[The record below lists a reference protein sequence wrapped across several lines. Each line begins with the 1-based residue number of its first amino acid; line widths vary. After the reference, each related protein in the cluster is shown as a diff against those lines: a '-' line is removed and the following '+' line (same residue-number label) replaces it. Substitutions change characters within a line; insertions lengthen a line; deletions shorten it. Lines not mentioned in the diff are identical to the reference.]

1 MKKRAFYYVFILAV
15 ILLAIG
21 LRLYA
26 AERLDVDF
34 DEPVYMRNAI
44 AYAGFIRSGQLKM
57 LAWYERTYEH
67 PALNKI
73 VYSLALLTQPP
84 LDKLAAGDL
93 PPRAPLETTEA
104 RRWLMAERY
113 AALLAGSIAVAILAF
128 ANPLAGFFM
137 GVSTLGV
144 KYTSEA
150 YLEALPLLTSLLCAL
165 AYLRWF
171 ENLRKSAA
179 QRNRLW
185 LFLSALFLGMTAAS
199 KYVYCIVGIV
209 IVAHFLIAMLQKQIQ
224 PRMLAWLFGWGLTAM
239 LMFFLFD
246 PYLWPHPL
254 DRLIHT
260 IQFHL
265 SFTESRIVKE
275 FNYPFWQP
283 FVWLSDFSRFYDL
296 KPRSAFP
303 INLDV
308 FIFGLAIIGL
318 PRLFLKGRFFFYW
331 LLIGLSFLLIW
342 TTKWPQ
348 YTMVIIVP
356 FTVSAS
362 EGMFTIWSLASRYIL
377 RKRSDPTSQ
386 QTQP

>member
-1 MKKRAFYYVFILAV
+1 MKQRALYYTLILAT
-15 ILLAIG
+15 ILLALG
-21 LRLYA
+21 LRLFA

-67 PALNKI
+67 PAFNKI

-84 LDKLAAGDL
+84 LDKLVDGDL
-93 PPRAPLETTEA
+93 PPRAPLESTET

-113 AALLAGSIAVAILAF
+113 VAVVSGWIAVTILAF
-128 ANPLAGFFM
+128 INPLAGFFM
-137 GVSTLGV
+137 GVSTLSV

-150 YLEALPLLTSLLCAL
+150 YLEALPILTSLLCAL

-171 ENLRKSAA
+171 SNQRKRVSR
-179 QRNRLW
+179 RNKLW
-185 LFLSALFLGMTAAS
+185 LFVSALFLGITAAS
-199 KYVYCIVGIV
+199 KYVYCIVGMV
-209 IVAHFLIAMLQKQIQ
+209 IVVHFLIAVLQKQVQ
-224 PRMLAWLFGWGLTAM
+224 ARMLLWLIAWGLAAI
-239 LMFFLFD
+239 LMFFIFD
-246 PYLWPHPL
+246 PYLWPHPI
-254 DRLIHT
+254 DRLLHT

-296 KPRSAFP
+296 KPRDAFL
-303 INLDV
+303 INIDV
-308 FIFGLAIIGL
+308 LIFALAAIGV
-318 PRLFLKGRFFFYW
+318 PRLFLKQRFFFYW

-362 EGMFTIWSLASRYIL
+362 EGILTIWSLVSRYIL
-377 RKRSDPTSQ
+377 RRRTDPAPQ
-386 QTQP
+386 QTQS